1 MGSFL
6 SSRVRFEKMHA
17 QKRVELKWMFLLTP
31 GSCNCLTSTE
41 HQQLL
46 PSLAGQTAY
55 HTTLSDSSPLRKRR
69 RQGSMEL
76 GQGVVCFYICSFFF
90 FFFSRQQYVTLP
102 LHPSAMCGNPS
113 VTVLVLVL
121 LLLAQ
126 TMNWKRQNIYPG
138 VSEPVGRFS
147 LILAIELGV
156 GRHAMVQLAPTLV
169 GACGQGYM
177 ATEKLIWFSQRPSK
191 PSVPYFVPSEQAR
204 RTLI

>member
-90 FFFSRQQYVTLP
+90 FFFTAAICDFAPSPLSYVWKPQRNSACTG
-102 LHPSAMCGNPS
+102 PSAACLDHELEKTEHLPGCFR
-113 VTVLVLVL
+113 TC
-121 LLLAQ
+121 
-126 TMNWKRQNIYPG
+126 RQ
-138 VSEPVGRFS
+138 
-147 LILAIELGV
+147 
-156 GRHAMVQLAPTLV
+156 VQLDIGYRAGSGEACHGAAGTDAGRGLWAGVYGHREADLVFPETKQTLSSLL
-169 GACGQGYM
+169 CP
-177 ATEKLIWFSQRPSK
+177 K
-191 PSVPYFVPSEQAR
+191 
-204 RTLI
+204 